1 MKKLVK
7 VLAIGVGAL
16 VAIVAVALSAV
27 YIVSQRRIDQHIT
40 VAGHAVPIPTDSASI
55 ERGRHVVNA
64 IGMCGDCHQP
74 DFGGGVMIDEPAIA
88 HLSALNLTT
97 GEGGVG
103 GTLSDLDWERAVR
116 HGVAPDGRKLHFM
129 PAHEYASINDDDFA
143 AAVAYLKQVPKV
155 ARKQDANRFGPV
167 GRALFLKG
175 DIELLPADL
184 MDHTAAHPAVIA
196 PAPTA
201 EYGKYL
207 SVTCRGCHGHTFSG
221 GPMPGTPP
229 DWKAPANITPE
240 GIGRYTEADFARALR
255 EGRRPDGSPLDTMYM
270 PVRFTKN
277 LNDTEI
283 AALYAFLKTLPPKPY
298 GGR

>member
-1 MKKLVK
+1 MTKLLRI
-7 VLAIGVGAL
+7 LAIGVGAVVAL
-16 VAIVAVALSAV
+16 VAVSIGAV
-27 YIVSQRRIDQHIT
+27 YVVSQRRIDASLT
-40 VAGHAVPIPTDSASI
+40 VAGHAVLIPTDSASI

-64 IGMCGDCHQP
+64 IGMSGDCHQA
-74 DFGGGVMIDEPAIA
+74 DFGGGVMIDVPVIA
-88 HLSALNLTT
+88 YLSALNLTS

-103 GTLSDLDWERAVR
+103 GMLSDLDWERAVR
-116 HGVAPDGRKLHFM
+116 HGVAPGGRKLHFM
-129 PAHEYASINDDDFA
+129 PAHEYANINDEDFA

-155 ARKQDANRFGPV
+155 ARKQELNRFGPL

-184 MDHTAAHPAVIA
+184 MDHTAAHPAVIP

-201 EYGKYL
+201 EYGKYP
-207 SVTCRGCHGHTFSG
+207 SVTCRGCHAHTFSG
-221 GPMPGTPP
+221 GPMPGAPP

-240 GIGRYTEADFARALR
+240 GIGRSAEADFARALR
-255 EGRRPDGSPLDTMYM
+255 ESKRPDGSALDTMYM

-277 LNDTEI
+277 LNDTEVQ
-283 AALYAFLKTLPPKPY
+283 ALYAFLKTLPPKPY